1 MPSNSA
7 DQVWNRTTRQR
18 QPAGMVGQKRGA
30 RARMPS
36 TMGYMAAAGLT
47 ATALFFVLLGM
58 LHSSGEDAAWVPAGL
73 AASVVMM
80 VAIAAREVVMRRA
93 WTRYILEQDRHQ
105 HPSRESAKR
114 SSTGSSSSSSS
125 SSGGSGVNTAELHSA
140 AWRVLQ
146 RKAAEADAT
155 GALPEA
161 HLEVYHLCKEY
172 VTSTDGALRSNGLGS
187 ERRAALRSGQE
198 RARALQKHHLMRW
211 AREASR
217 QLTDTAQRQVLVAH
231 KIETAMRAL
240 SVIDSALKIYP
251 DEPQLRASAIAV
263 QEFIGSLKVAHWVE
277 LAERAAFRGQHVR
290 AINRYR
296 DALFYLSRETVG
308 DEMRTETAER
318 ISREIDLLRA
328 RLNAGKVAAE
338 PRASSR
344 RKPGRERKAK

>member
-1 MPSNSA
+1 
-7 DQVWNRTTRQR
+7 
-18 QPAGMVGQKRGA
+18 MVGQKRQA
-30 RARMPS
+30 RTRMPS

-80 VAIAAREVVMRRA
+80 VAVAAREVVMRRA
-93 WTRYILEQDRHQ
+93 WTRYILEQDRRE
-105 HPSRESAKR
+105 HPSRETTKR
-114 SSTGSSSSSSS
+114 SSVNTGSN
-125 SSGGSGVNTAELHSA
+125 SGATTSELHSA
-140 AWRVLQ
+140 SWRTLQ
-146 RKAAEADAT
+146 RKSAEADAT
-155 GALPEA
+155 GSLPEA
-161 HLEVYHLCKEY
+161 HLETYHLCKEY
-172 VTSTDGALRSNGLGS
+172 VANMDEALRSKALS
-187 ERRAALRSGQE
+187 TDKRAAMRSGQE

-251 DEPQLRASAIAV
+251 EEPQLQASAVAV
-263 QEFIGSLKVAHWVE
+263 QEFMGSLKVAHWVE

-308 DEMRTETAER
+308 DQMRTETAER

-328 RLNAGKVAAE
+328 RINTRNVSAE
-338 PRASSR
+338 PTASSP
-344 RKPGRERKAK
+344 RKQRREREAK

>member
-1 MPSNSA
+1 
-7 DQVWNRTTRQR
+7 
-18 QPAGMVGQKRGA
+18 
-30 RARMPS
+30 
-36 TMGYMAAAGLT
+36 MAAAGLT

-93 WTRYILEQDRHQ
+93 WTRYILEQDR
-105 HPSRESAKR
+105 REHLTRDSVKR
-114 SSTGSSSSSSS
+114 GSSVGVGSASSN
-125 SSGGSGVNTAELHSA
+125 GGATSELHSA
-140 AWRVLQ
+140 SWRTLQ
-146 RKAAEADAT
+146 RKSAEADAA
-155 GALPEA
+155 GSLPEA
-161 HLEVYHLCKEY
+161 HLEAYHLCKEY
-172 VTSTDGALRSNGLGS
+172 VASMDETLRSKGLGS
-187 ERRAALRSGQE
+187 DRRAALRSGQE

-251 DEPQLRASAIAV
+251 EEPQLKASAVAV
-263 QEFIGSLKVAHWVE
+263 QEFIGSMKVAHWVE

-296 DALFYLSRETVG
+296 DALFYLSREAVG
-308 DEMRTETAER
+308 DEMRAETADR

-328 RLNAGKVAAE
+328 RLNTKMVAAE
-338 PRASSR
+338 PIASSH
-344 RKPGRERKAK
+344 RKRAREREAK

>member
-1 MPSNSA
+1 MA
-7 DQVWNRTTRQR
+7 
-18 QPAGMVGQKRGA
+18 GQKRAA

-47 ATALFFVLLGM
+47 AAALFFVLLGM

-80 VAIAAREVVMRRA
+80 VAVAAREVVMRRA
-93 WTRYILEQDRHQ
+93 WTRYILEQDRRE
-105 HPSRESAKR
+105 HPSRESVKR
-114 SSTGSSSSSSS
+114 
-125 SSGGSGVNTAELHSA
+125 GGSGSINPSNGGTTADLHSA
-140 AWRVLQ
+140 SWRTLQ
-146 RKAAEADAT
+146 RKSAEADAA
-155 GALPEA
+155 GSLPEA
-161 HLEVYHLCKEY
+161 HLEAYHLCKEY
-172 VTSTDGALRSNGLGS
+172 VASMDETLRSKGLGS
-187 ERRAALRSGQE
+187 DRRAAMRSGQE

-251 DEPQLRASAIAV
+251 EEPQLRASAVAV
-263 QEFIGSLKVAHWVE
+263 QEFIGSIKVAHWVE

-296 DALFYLSRETVG
+296 DALFYLSREAVT
-308 DEMRTETAER
+308 DQMRAETADR

-328 RLNAGKVAAE
+328 RLNTRNVAAE
-338 PRASSR
+338 PAASSARKR
-344 RKPGRERKAK
+344 RREREAG

>member
-1 MPSNSA
+1 MA
-7 DQVWNRTTRQR
+7 
-18 QPAGMVGQKRGA
+18 GQKRGA

-93 WTRYILEQDRHQ
+93 WTRYILEQDRRE
-105 HPSRESAKR
+105 HPSRDSAKR
-114 SSTGSSSSSSS
+114 SSMGSSSSS
-125 SSGGSGVNTAELHSA
+125 SSGGSGATTAELHSA
-140 AWRVLQ
+140 AWRALQ
-146 RKAAEADAT
+146 RKSAEADAT
-155 GALPEA
+155 GSLPES

-172 VTSTDGALRSNGLGS
+172 VTSMDGALRSNGLSS

-198 RARALQKHHLMRW
+198 RARSLQKHHLMRW

-251 DEPQLRASAIAV
+251 EEPQLRASAIAV
-263 QEFIGSLKVAHWVE
+263 QEFMGSLKVAHWVE

-328 RLNAGKVAAE
+328 RLNTGNVAAE
-338 PRASSR
+338 PTASSR
-344 RKPGRERKAK
+344 RKRGRERETK

>member
-1 MPSNSA
+1 
-7 DQVWNRTTRQR
+7 
-18 QPAGMVGQKRGA
+18 MVGQKRAA

-47 ATALFFVLLGM
+47 AAALFFVLLAM

-80 VAIAAREVVMRRA
+80 VAVAAREVVMRRA
-93 WTRYILEQDRHQ
+93 WTRYILEQDRRE
-105 HPSRESAKR
+105 HPTRDSVKR
-114 SSTGSSSSSSS
+114 GGSVSSSTGSN
-125 SSGGSGVNTAELHSA
+125 GGTTAELHSA
-140 AWRVLQ
+140 SWRTLQ
-146 RKAAEADAT
+146 RKSAEADAA
-155 GALPEA
+155 GSLPEA
-161 HLEVYHLCKEY
+161 HLEAYHLCKEY
-172 VTSTDGALRSNGLGS
+172 VASMDETLRSKGLGS
-187 ERRAALRSGQE
+187 DRRAALRSGQE

-251 DEPQLRASAIAV
+251 EEPQLRASAVAV
-263 QEFIGSLKVAHWVE
+263 QEFIGSIKVAHWVE

-296 DALFYLSRETVG
+296 DALFYLSREAVG
-308 DEMRTETAER
+308 DEMRAETADR

-328 RLNAGKVAAE
+328 RLNTKMVAAE
-338 PRASSR
+338 PVASSP
-344 RKPGRERKAK
+344 RKGRRERDAK

>member
-1 MPSNSA
+1 MRSNSA

-18 QPAGMVGQKRGA
+18 QPAGMVGQKRAA

-47 ATALFFVLLGM
+47 AASLFFVLLGM

-80 VAIAAREVVMRRA
+80 VAVAAREVVMRRA
-93 WTRYILEQDRHQ
+93 WTRYILEQDRRE

-114 SSTGSSSSSSS
+114 SSSSGVS
-125 SSGGSGVNTAELHSA
+125 SSGSNGGTTSELHSA
-140 AWRVLQ
+140 SWRTLQ
-146 RKAAEADAT
+146 RKSAEADAT
-155 GALPEA
+155 GSLPEA
-161 HLEVYHLCKEY
+161 HLEAYHLCKEY
-172 VTSTDGALRSNGLGS
+172 LASMDETLRSKGLGTDK
-187 ERRAALRSGQE
+187 RAALRSGQE

-251 DEPQLRASAIAV
+251 EEPQLKASAVAV
-263 QEFIGSLKVAHWVE
+263 QEFIVSMKVAHWVE

-296 DALFYLSRETVG
+296 DALFYLSREAVT
-308 DEMRTETAER
+308 DEMRAETADR

-328 RLNAGKVAAE
+328 RLNTRNVAAE
-338 PRASSR
+338 PVASSPR
-344 RKPGRERKAK
+344 RRRREREAK